1 MLGDM
6 AAPVAQSSFHAIS
19 VLATC
24 SPLVTWIS
32 GFLSSCCCPGAPA
45 PPPQHLQA
53 PGPSVWMFLV
63 SRALFLLQRPMH
75 MFLLIGRSLLFPSFF
90 RMPCFFPFPEDLN
103 CLNFFF
109 HAFLLFLK
117 DSFWPCW
124 LRASPPAFIKTQG
137 SGAHPLPGAHPSP
150 MLFSRT

>member
-1 MLGDM
+1 M

-90 RMPCFFPFPEDLN
+90 GMPCFFPFPEDLN

-109 HAFLLFLK
+109 SCFSSLPERFFLALLAAGV
-117 DSFWPCW
+117 SPC
-124 LRASPPAFIKTQG
+124 FYQNQG